1 MSAACLLD
9 LSTLRRGWPKLLVL
23 CVFVS
28 AALTVAY
35 AITGHPR
42 ESFSGTLC
50 LLLSCTSMCWA
61 VFELFGQ
68 DAEDAW
74 EQARGMLLPLSPET
88 AVRARFL
95 VLGTISV
102 ALLLCLVATI
112 LLRAGADSPLPASVR
127 RQLLGDEL
135 AVAAVTYAVLLA
147 AMGAALAAV
156 YVLGP
161 RWAPVMLAL
170 PLALACVLLLVPAA
184 GNVWFSAADAAIPGV
199 LEALLAGDPRVVAAV
214 ALALGALAYLGL
226 MRLAELGCTHRLQA

>member
-9 LSTLRRGWPKLLVL
+9 LSTLRRGWPRLLVL

-74 EQARGMLLPLSPET
+74 EQARGMLLPLSPKT
-88 AVRARFL
+88 AVRARFM
-95 VLGTISV
+95 VLGAISA

-112 LLRAGADSPLPASVR
+112 LARDSAGNPLPASVR
-127 RQLLGDEL
+127 RGLLGDEL
-135 AVAAVTYAVLLA
+135 AVAVVTYAALLG
-147 AMGAALAAV
+147 AMGITLAVIYA
-156 YVLGP
+156 LGP
-161 RWAPVMLAL
+161 RWTPVVLAV
-170 PLALACVLLLVPAA
+170 PLVLACIPLLVPAA
-184 GNVWFSAADAAIPGV
+184 GIAWFSAADAIIPGA
-199 LEALLAGDPRVVAAV
+199 LEALLVGDPLVVTSA

-226 MRLAELGCTHRLQA
+226 MRISELGCARRLQA